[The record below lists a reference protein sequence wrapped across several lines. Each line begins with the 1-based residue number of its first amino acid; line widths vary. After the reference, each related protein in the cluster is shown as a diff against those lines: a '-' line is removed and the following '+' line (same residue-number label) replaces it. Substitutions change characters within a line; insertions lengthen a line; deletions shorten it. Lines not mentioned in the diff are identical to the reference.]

1 MILSRHL
8 AEAPGNEEC
17 LISVT
22 RGPWCLIASFIGRA
36 LASLITM
43 APTLLVTT
51 REPDTGFCDHITGD
65 TSQTQTLCVVSGAV
79 IV

>member
-1 MILSRHL
+1 MSDICHERALVSD
-8 AEAPGNEEC
+8 C
-17 LISVT
+17 
-22 RGPWCLIASFIGRA
+22 SFIVAA